1 MHGWFV
7 GDDSRR
13 LPCQSMLA
21 AEVAADAPEEGFY
34 RADEDEEFFAA
45 GKKRQSDSGEEE
57 EVVWRCEACNKTF
70 KVCGVGR
77 CALLFVLLGMFG
89 CPLCVPQSEKQLHNH
104 EKSKKHLEALARL
117 REQFLDEDAEDEA
130 VPMPPSDDETTAD
143 GVKELGFNEVY
154 CSDEE
159 RTAEAIESPQVEPP
173 VDNQQSSSDS
183 EDDVTTSA
191 PSAPTEPKLTAKQKR
206 EARRAKK
213 AVKAEKA
220 AASAKVEDD
229 DGVVAC
235 AVCHESFSSRNKRG
249 WTSRY

>member
-1 MHGWFV
+1 
-7 GDDSRR
+7 
-13 LPCQSMLA
+13 
-21 AEVAADAPEEGFY
+21 
-34 RADEDEEFFAA
+34 
-45 GKKRQSDSGEEE
+45 
-57 EVVWRCEACNKTF
+57 
-70 KVCGVGR
+70 
-77 CALLFVLLGMFG
+77 LLGMFG